1 MEKLNEVTNLLYKHI
16 REELSA
22 GESIQLQNWVNE
34 SEENRKFFDK
44 ATDIKLL
51 LTNARTKSENLQNV
65 DLDQA
70 WQELKEL
77 GWELP
82 VEHKTKVIFFS
93 WIKYAAA
100 AAVILLIAGYWWFA
114 PRKPKSTPAETPTT
128 VAVNDALPGKVKA
141 TLTLDDGT
149 VMILDSTAEGKVVQQ
164 GSIAVKNKDGGLV
177 YELKGKQSEI
187 LYNTLTTG
195 KGETYATLLSDGTK
209 IWLNSQ
215 SSVRYPV
222 SFNGEVRKVEIT
234 GEAYFEVSSLPASPD
249 VRREKGK
256 IPFIVNAAGL
266 DVEVLGTHFNVNSY
280 NDEAA
285 IKTTLL
291 EGKVKVRSSS
301 GSQTILLPG
310 EQARINRQTQKLD
323 KTREVDVDAEIAW
336 RFGYFQFQGADL
348 PTFMRQLE
356 RWYDVQTVYEGQVP
370 QHKFLG
376 KIPRKMNLSQVL
388 ELLQAQEIHFRIDGK
403 KIIVSPE

>member
-1 MEKLNEVTNLLYKHI
+1 MEKMNEVIDLLYKHI

-34 SEENRKFFDK
+34 SEENRKFFEK
-44 ATDIKLL
+44 ATDVKGLL
-51 LTNARTKSENLQNV
+51 NNARIKNDNLQKV
-65 DLDQA
+65 DIDQA

-82 VEHKTKVIFFS
+82 VEHKTTNISFS
-93 WIKYAAA
+93 WFKYAVAA
-100 AAVILLIAGYWWFA
+100 AIILLIAGFWLFA
-114 PRKPKSTPAETPTT
+114 PRKSQRTPAESPAIAT
-128 VAVNDALPGKVKA
+128 VNDAPPGQFKA
-141 TLTLDDGT
+141 QLTLNDGT
-149 VMILDSTAEGKVVQQ
+149 IMILDSNAEGKTVQQ
-164 GSIAVKNKDGGLV
+164 GSIAVKNKDGKLV
-177 YELKGKQSEI
+177 YEPKGKQNEA

-222 SFNGEVRKVEIT
+222 SFTGEVRKVEIT
-234 GEAYFEVSSLPASPD
+234 GEAYFEVSTLATTSG
-249 VRREKGK
+249 RKR
-256 IPFIVNAAGL
+256 PFIVNASGL
-266 DVEVLGTHFNVNSY
+266 EVEVLGTHFNVNSY
-280 NDEAA
+280 NNEAA

-291 EGKVKVRSSS
+291 EGKVKVRSSAS
-301 GSQTILLPG
+301 SSQTILLPG
-310 EQARINRQTQKLD
+310 EQAKANRQTQKLD
-323 KTREVDVDAEIAW
+323 KTKEVDVDAEVAW
-336 RFGYFQFQGADL
+336 RYGYFQLQGADL

-356 RWYDVQTVYEGQVP
+356 RWYDVQTIYEGKTP
-370 QHKFLG
+370 QHTFLG

-388 ELLQAQEIHFRIDGK
+388 DLLQAQEIHFRIEGK